1 MATLKQRLHK
11 KNSSGGYDIVHLE
24 TSASLVKM
32 ADGTTAEDAINGK
45 AASSHNHAASNI
57 TSGTLPVARGGT
69 GITSNPSVLV
79 NLGSTSAASVFA
91 ASPRPGVTGT
101 LPVARGGTGV
111 TSLSAL
117 ATAIGASTIKYG
129 SYTGNMPLSTTNTTV
144 SQTINLGA
152 TPKAV
157 LLIVFGTSFINTEGS
172 PYARYS
178 DVLIVYAGRAVV
190 GNACTLAEIVTNG
203 FKVSSYYKPS
213 VYSDDGSTHYGYH
226 DKANTANITYDYIAF
241 M

>member
-11 KNSSGGYDIVHLE
+11 KNSSGSYDIVHLE

-32 ADGTTAEDAINGK
+32 ANGTTAEDAINGK

-69 GITSNPSVLV
+69 G
-79 NLGSTSAASVFA
+79 
-91 ASPRPGVTGT
+91 
-101 LPVARGGTGV
+101 V

-117 ATAIGASTIKYG
+117 ATAIGANTIKYG
-129 SYTGNMPLSTTNTTV
+129 SYTGNMPLTTTNTTV
-144 SQTINLGA
+144 SQIITLGS

-157 LLIVFGTSFINTEGS
+157 LLIVFGNSFTNTEGS